1 MWYRILADALVA
13 VHLLFIVFVLFGGLF
28 VVKWRFV
35 SLVHMPAALWAAWVE
50 FQGWVCPLTPLENWF
65 RQEAGME
72 GYQKSFIDQY
82 LIPVIYPAALNREWQ
97 MVLGTIVVILNVTIY
112 SWAWHYYKR
121 PHQ

>member
-1 MWYRILADALVA
+1 MWFRILADALVA
-13 VHLLFIVFVLFGGLF
+13 VHLLFIIFVLFGGLL
-28 VVKWRFV
+28 VVKWRYV
-35 SLVHMPAALWAAWVE
+35 SLVHIPAALWAAWVE
-50 FQGWVCPLTPLENWF
+50 YKGWVCPLTPLENWF
-65 RQEAGME
+65 RQKAGME

-112 SWAWHYYKR
+112 SWVWHYYKR

>member
-13 VHLLFIVFVLFGGLF
+13 VHLLFIVFVLLGGLC
-28 VVKWRFV
+28 VVKWRYV

-65 RQEAGME
+65 RQKAGME

-82 LIPVIYPAALNREWQ
+82 LIPVIYPDALNREWQ
-97 MVLGTIVVILNVTIY
+97 VVLGTMVVILNVTIY
-112 SWAWHYYKR
+112 SWAWHSYRR
-121 PHQ
+121 PHH